1 MLETSMRPEIH
12 RLVQAVRELEIEPTG
27 QPAPHCVRIGIAKE
41 QLPERLLT
49 LRRTLDEVD
58 ASGSLVNGN
67 PEADEAAKYMDA
79 LDGLLRY
86 IKMRGLDFAE
96 AEEIV
101 RTALGKP
108 RKRQDAMK
116 LLPVFAPNGHKRRKK
131 IKPKLK
137 LEREPM
143 SPGKARQEAAQMTW
157 VLTSL
162 GAAAPQG
169 APAAAPPSARS

>member
-1 MLETSMRPEIH
+1 MRPEIH

-41 QLPERLLT
+41 QLPQRLLM
-49 LRRTLDEVD
+49 LRQTLDEVD
-58 ASGSLVNGN
+58 AGGSLVLGN
-67 PEADEAAKYMDA
+67 AESEDLTKLKDA

-86 IKMRGLDFAE
+86 IKMRGLDFTE

-108 RKRQDAMK
+108 RKRQEAMK

-131 IKPKLK
+131 IKPKLR

-143 SPGKARQEAAQMTW
+143 SAGKAKQEAAQMTW

-162 GAAAPQG
+162 GAAAPQ
-169 APAAAPPSARS
+169 AAPPEATTSARS